1 MNNKIESQKVSETES
16 MLEQGNIISSGNSE
30 GSIKGNSKDNIKGNT
45 VGKNNDL
52 ALGLEC
58 RNLSKT
64 YQQGKIKTPVLTAL
78 NLAVN
83 AGELVAIVGSSGCG
97 KSTFLHLAGALDTPS
112 SGEVFINGVDIH
124 QLSEKQRAS
133 FRNQQIGFIYQ
144 FHHLMMEF
152 TAEENVAMP
161 LLIRGDKPKS
171 ALSQAQAML
180 AQVGLAHRGQHRPS
194 ELSGG
199 ERQRVAI
206 ARALVTKPSLVL
218 ADEPTG
224 NLDFDTAEQ
233 IYQLL
238 KELNRTVNTSFV
250 IVTHDLTLAAKM
262 DRQLRLNYGHLQPLK
277 DTHKNEAT
285 QRKAANSEEG

>member
-1 MNNKIESQKVSETES
+1 M
-16 MLEQGNIISSGNSE
+16 
-30 GSIKGNSKDNIKGNT
+30 NSK
-45 VGKNNDL
+45 VNNEMANNL
-52 ALGLEC
+52 NNNQVKKSTTMNANENASKPEAALSFEC
-58 RNLSKT
+58 RQLSKS
-64 YQQGKIKTPVLTAL
+64 YQQGPITTPVLSHL
-78 NLAVN
+78 DLAVK

-112 SGEVFINGVDIH
+112 AGEVFINGVNIH
-124 QLSEKQRAS
+124 QLSEKQRAK
-133 FRNQQIGFIYQ
+133 FRNQHIGFIYQ

-152 TAEENVAMP
+152 SAQENVAMP
-161 LLIRGDKPKS
+161 LLIRGDSPKD
-171 ALSQAQAML
+171 ALAQAQVML
-180 AQVGLAHRGQHRPS
+180 EQVGLSHRSHHRPS

-206 ARALVTKPSLVL
+206 ARALVTKPSLIL

-238 KELNRTVNTSFV
+238 QTLNRTVNTSFV

-262 DRQLRLNYGHLQPLK
+262 DRQLRLEHGHLKPLV
-277 DTHKNEAT
+277 DTSPSNLEQVQNE
-285 QRKAANSEEG
+285 QRQAEES

>member
-1 MNNKIESQKVSETES
+1 M
-16 MLEQGNIISSGNSE
+16 
-30 GSIKGNSKDNIKGNT
+30 NSKVTNAMANDCNINSVKKSTKMSANENSIT
-45 VGKNNDL
+45 PEL
-52 ALGLEC
+52 PLSFEC
-58 RNLSKT
+58 RQLSKS
-64 YQQGKIKTPVLTAL
+64 YQQGPISTQVLSKL
-78 NLAVN
+78 DLAVK

-112 SGEVFINGVDIH
+112 AGEVYINGVNIH
-124 QLSEKQRAS
+124 QLSEKQRAK
-133 FRNQQIGFIYQ
+133 FRNQHIGFIYQ

-152 TAEENVAMP
+152 SAEENVAMP
-161 LLIRGDKPKS
+161 LLIRGDKPKD
-171 ALSQAQAML
+171 ALVQAKAML
-180 AQVGLAHRGQHRPS
+180 EQVGLSHRSHHRPS

-206 ARALVTKPSLVL
+206 ARALVTKPSLIL

-238 KELNRTVNTSFV
+238 QELNRTVNTSFV

-262 DRQLRLNYGHLQPLK
+262 DRQLRLEHGYLKPLA
-277 DTHKNEAT
+277 DITPSQVVQTQNE
-285 QRKAANSEEG
+285 QRQAEDD